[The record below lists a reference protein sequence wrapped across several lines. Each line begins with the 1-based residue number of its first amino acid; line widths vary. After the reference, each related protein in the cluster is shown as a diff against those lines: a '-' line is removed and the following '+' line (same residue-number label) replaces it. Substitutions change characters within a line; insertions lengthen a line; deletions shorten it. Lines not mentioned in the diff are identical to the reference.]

1 MFWQRRFMTNLI
13 KSIKLSDIPN
23 ILTLFRILSIPII
36 ILCLLP
42 QTLFFN
48 WIALIFYALACI
60 TDFFDGF
67 LARKLS
73 VESTFGKFFDPIAD
87 KILVISVIF
96 ILVVVNKIDGFLIY
110 PSLIIIIR
118 EVLVSGLRE
127 SMPKNQ
133 PNLNVTKLSKIKTL
147 LQMFSLAFLIIG
159 EDFKLIK
166 GLFFIGQ
173 LGLWISSIITIYTG
187 YVYFKK
193 NFNLFSK

>member
-1 MFWQRRFMTNLI
+1 MMNLI

>member
-1 MFWQRRFMTNLI
+1 MNLI
-13 KSIKLSDIPN
+13 KAIKLSDIPN

-87 KILVISVIF
+87 KVLVISVIF

>member
-1 MFWQRRFMTNLI
+1 MTNLI

-48 WIALIFYALACI
+48 WTALIFYALACI

-67 LARKLS
+67 LARRLS
-73 VESTFGKFFDPIAD
+73 VESPFGKFFDPIAD

-133 PNLNVTKLSKIKTL
+133 PTLNVTKLSKIKTL

-159 EDFKLIK
+159 EDFKFIQ

-187 YVYFKK
+187 YIYFKK

>member
-1 MFWQRRFMTNLI
+1 MNLI

>member
-48 WIALIFYALACI
+48 WTALIFYALACI

-67 LARKLS
+67 LARRLS
-73 VESTFGKFFDPIAD
+73 VESPFGKFFDPIAD

-133 PNLNVTKLSKIKTL
+133 PTLNVTKLSKIKTL

-159 EDFKLIK
+159 EDFKFIQ

-187 YVYFKK
+187 YIYFKK